1 MRSAQ
6 GPPACG
12 RADPHLHRTEIQRP
26 LPSPCLAADSPS
38 AFQDVLYTLLVVLL
52 GVTAFNERK
61 TLL

>member
-1 MRSAQ
+1 MRLVQQGCDGMQAAPWVEASA
-6 GPPACG
+6 PFPA
-12 RADPHLHRTEIQRP
+12 R
-26 LPSPCLAADSPS
+26 SLAADSPS